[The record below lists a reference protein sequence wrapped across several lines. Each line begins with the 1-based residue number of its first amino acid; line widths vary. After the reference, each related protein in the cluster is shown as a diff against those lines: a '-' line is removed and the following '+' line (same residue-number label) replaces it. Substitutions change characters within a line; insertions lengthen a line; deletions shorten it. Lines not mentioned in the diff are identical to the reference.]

1 LHFDLAYFLRRAR
14 AMKQMMG
21 AFRADATYSFS
32 ESLRMAAKPIQVLT
46 VSLLLMVLTC
56 CSNEFQV
63 LFVPLS
69 ESVNSTT
76 LFMGDSI
83 TYYWPMPEH
92 NAGIPGQTTAQM
104 LTRFST
110 DVMGHGF
117 KRVVILGGTNDVLQ
131 RLNLSVVS
139 SNLDAMAGIAESA
152 NIEVVLCTLPP
163 IRDHH
168 QQTTA
173 VNQGIVA
180 LAQSKRLLLV
190 DYFTTMSGNPDFFKP
205 DGVHPS
211 AVGYEVMETTL
222 AKVLN
227 D

>member
-1 LHFDLAYFLRRAR
+1 L
-14 AMKQMMG
+14 KQMIG
-21 AFRADATYSFS
+21 AFLAGTTYSFS
-32 ESLRMAAKPIQVLT
+32 ESLRMAAKPLQALT
-46 VSLLLMVLTC
+46 VSLLLVLLTC

-69 ESVNSTT
+69 DSVNSTT

-83 TYYWPMPEH
+83 TYFWPMPVH
-92 NAGIPGQTTAQM
+92 NAGIAGQTTAQM

-131 RLNLSVVS
+131 RRNLSAVA
-139 SNLDAMAGIAESA
+139 SNLDTMAGIAESA

-168 QQTTA
+168 QQTTT

-180 LAQSKRLLLV
+180 LAQSKRFLLV

-205 DGVHPS
+205 DGVHPN
-211 AVGYEVMETTL
+211 ALGYEVMETAL